1 MGSNPTYQTNL
12 ACNSV
17 AEENALSMMVKYTAT
32 VIGSEDAGSNPA
44 MLKFYGCVAEWSI
57 ALVLKTRGVLKPPW
71 VRILPHPFF
80 TESSICGNV

>member
-1 MGSNPTYQTNL
+1 
-12 ACNSV
+12 
-17 AEENALSMMVKYTAT
+17 MMERYSAKE
-32 VIGSEDAGSNPA
+32 ISSEDAGAIPA